1 MGSDSDDADD
11 GSGGDLLALL
21 AADHNRILRL
31 LDEAAP
37 PGDVARELAMHL
49 SAETQLLYREVRN
62 ETPADD
68 LLDRA
73 LEVDH
78 RVELLAEALDNG
90 RTEALADTN
99 ATFAEHVRLQEE
111 ELFPRLRSFVSEERL
126 VKLGGAL
133 ETVMRMA
140 PTHPHP
146 HGPDEGSTNVLSDAI
161 SSIVDHL
168 FRRT

>member
-1 MGSDSDDADD
+1 MPSDPDDDRGS
-11 GSGGDLLALL
+11 DLLALL
-21 AADHNRILRL
+21 AADHNRIVRL
-31 LDEAAP
+31 LNEAAP
-37 PGDVARELAMHL
+37 PADVAREVAMHL

-62 ETPADD
+62 ETPADE

-78 RVELLAEALDNG
+78 RIELLAEALDIG
-90 RTEALADTN
+90 RTDSFADLD
-99 ATFAEHVRLQEE
+99 AAFAEHVRLQEE
-111 ELFPRLRSFVSEERL
+111 ELFPRLRSFVSEDRL
-126 VKLGGAL
+126 LKLGGAL

-168 FRRT
+168 FRRK